1 VIKISDKNGRIKS
14 GPTYKRSRLP
24 VSFTKSNADKEKIK
38 PVKRE
43 PVSPAN
49 ILELL
54 PKLKGNNPS
63 KLKHSISP
71 IIIVV
76 TAPNINAII
85 VNEEVARNIKLA
97 IRPLAPSIKLIP
109 FIQTNIHRTEPIN
122 PAK

>member
-1 VIKISDKNGRIKS
+1 MIKISDKNGRIKS

-54 PKLKGNNPS
+54 PKLKFMQDWQNQ
-63 KLKHSISP
+63 K
-71 IIIVV
+71 VV
-76 TAPNINAII
+76 KTADPELPKI
-85 VNEEVARNIKLA
+85 EKTKTL
-97 IRPLAPSIKLIP
+97 
-109 FIQTNIHRTEPIN
+109 T
-122 PAK
+122 